1 MVMEGAYEYAYVCC
15 IIEDFHVI
23 GHDDLDVPLGRMFS
37 LFMSIL
43 TYSFYFFRQHFKNF
57 FENV

>member
-1 MVMEGAYEYAYVCC
+1 MEQSYKYAYVCC

-37 LFMSIL
+37 LFMSSV
-43 TYSFYFFRQHFKNF
+43 YSFYCFRQHL
-57 FENV
+57 